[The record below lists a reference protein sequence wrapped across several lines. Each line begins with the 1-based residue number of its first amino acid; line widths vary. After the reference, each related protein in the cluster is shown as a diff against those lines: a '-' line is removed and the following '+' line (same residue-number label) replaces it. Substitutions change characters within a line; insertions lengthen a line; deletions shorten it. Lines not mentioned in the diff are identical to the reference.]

1 MASSSE
7 QLSVVEKI
15 VGDEDND
22 YDDDEDSEG
31 DELQSSDEVS
41 IASVIES
48 GVISDNNQHGTA
60 GSHGNDEL
68 IAPAADSSLNTR
80 SRTLL
85 DCLHRPT
92 ASELARKRKVD
103 KNPPKGKKK
112 SRGSCVSNPKTITP
126 QQRVNQYKNEFFSV
140 SNKKLFCQACRDELS
155 VKSSIIAA
163 HIKSAK
169 HSNGKVRL
177 MSQKSREKEIAE
189 ALKEQDSTLH
199 PKGESLPDEQR
210 IYRVKVVRNF
220 LSAGVPLNK
229 IPLFRELLEE
239 NGFRLTD
246 RRRMSDLVPFIL
258 SQEKGGLKRDL
269 AGKCLSII
277 FDGTTRL
284 GEIFVVVVRFV
295 APDWCIYQKL
305 IRVQMLAK
313 SLCGEEIA
321 REIIYVLSVE
331 YGVMSQQILAVMHDC
346 ASTNT
351 VAMHTLSVLYPMAL
365 DIGCFSHTL
374 DRVGDRFDV
383 PTLYCFMIHWISLFS
398 HSPKAKLFWRQRTG
412 ISIQGYSATRWW
424 SKWEVINQTFELFGD
439 VEAFIRQD
447 EEFSNVTRTK
457 LAEFFSDKQ
466 KFDCL
471 KVEFAAIVDAGN

>member
-1 MASSSE
+1 MASSSK

-112 SRGSCVSNPKTITP
+112 SR
-126 QQRVNQYKNEFFSV
+126 
-140 SNKKLFCQACRDELS
+140 
-155 VKSSIIAA
+155 
-163 HIKSAK
+163 
-169 HSNGKVRL
+169 
-177 MSQKSREKEIAE
+177 
-189 ALKEQDSTLH
+189 
-199 PKGESLPDEQR
+199 
-210 IYRVKVVRNF
+210 
-220 LSAGVPLNK
+220 
-229 IPLFRELLEE
+229 
-239 NGFRLTD
+239 
-246 RRRMSDLVPFIL
+246 
-258 SQEKGGLKRDL
+258 
-269 AGKCLSII
+269 
-277 FDGTTRL
+277 
-284 GEIFVVVVRFV
+284 
-295 APDWCIYQKL
+295 CIYQKL

-321 REIIYVLSVE
+321 REIINVLSVE

-351 VAMHTLSVLYPMAL
+351 VAMRTLSVLYPMVL
-365 DIGCFSHTL
+365 VGCHKSNHNNKDLTQ
-374 DRVGDRFDV
+374 
-383 PTLYCFMIHWISLFS
+383 PCSAIKYN
-398 HSPKAKLFWRQRTG
+398 RQ
-412 ISIQGYSATRWW
+412 
-424 SKWEVINQTFELFGD
+424 
-439 VEAFIRQD
+439 AFP
-447 EEFSNVTRTK
+447 S
-457 LAEFFSDKQ
+457 
-466 KFDCL
+466 
-471 KVEFAAIVDAGN
+471 